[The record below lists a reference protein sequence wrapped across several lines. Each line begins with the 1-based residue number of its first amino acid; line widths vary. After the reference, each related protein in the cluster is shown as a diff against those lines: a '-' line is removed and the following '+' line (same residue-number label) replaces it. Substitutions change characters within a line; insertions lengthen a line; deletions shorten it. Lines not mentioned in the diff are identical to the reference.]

1 MTTAK
6 LNRIVQSLAI
16 NRPFFYSEAD
26 FQHSLALE
34 LDRQGYIVYLEYPI
48 NGEHIDIIIEKDGWY
63 YPIELKYKTKAFS
76 CPGLF
81 GTTCSLK
88 NQHARDLGRYDYWKD
103 VRRIEDLKIAHDKIR
118 EGYAIIL
125 TNDSEYWTELTN
137 DSEYWTRPSKNTI
150 DCDFKLHTGMNV
162 QDVFWH
168 NIPQKAKNDPDYV
181 AGRTTYAGFSLSKRY
196 NVPGWIDYS
205 TVNRTQVFKFLTINV

>member
-34 LDRQGYIVYLEYPI
+34 LERQGYNVYLEYPI

-81 GTTCSLK
+81 GTTYSLK

-103 VRRIEDLKIAHDKIR
+103 VRRIEDLKIAHDIIR

-125 TNDSEYWTELTN
+125 TNDSEYWTAT
-137 DSEYWTRPSKNTI
+137 TKATI
-150 DCDFKLHTGMNV
+150 DSSFKIHPGMCV
-162 QDVFWH
+162 QDVFW
-168 NIPQKAKNDPDYV
+168 NNVPAKAKNNPNYV
-181 AGRTTYAGFSLSKRY
+181 IKSSTYYGFSLSKQY
-196 NVPGWIDYS
+196 LVSNWIDYS
-205 TVNRTQVFKFLTINV
+205 TMKDSVTNELHTFKFLTISI

>member
-34 LDRQGYIVYLEYPI
+34 LERQGYIVYLEYPI

-125 TNDSEYWTELTN
+125 TNDSEYWTAPT
-137 DSEYWTRPSKNTI
+137 KNTI
-150 DCDFKLHTGMNV
+150 DRDFKLHNGMNV
-162 QDVFWH
+162 KDVFWH
-168 NIPQKAKNDPDYV
+168 NIPQNAGNDPDFK
-181 AGRTTYAGFSLSKRY
+181 AGSTIYRGFSLNKKY
-196 NVPGWIDYS
+196 IVPGWIDYS
-205 TVNRTQVFKFLTINV
+205 TFIDPVDNRTQVFKFLTINV

>member
-34 LDRQGYIVYLEYPI
+34 LERQGYNVYLEYPI
-48 NGEHIDIIIEKDGWY
+48 NGEHIDIIIEKEGWY

-103 VRRIEDLKIAHDKIR
+103 VRRIEDLKIALNKIK

-125 TNDSEYWTELTN
+125 TNDSEYWTAT
-137 DSEYWTRPSKNTI
+137 TATI
-150 DCDFKLHTGMNV
+150 DRDFKLHTGMNV